1 MNSADAAVRWTGSEY
16 LVSGR
21 DGLNQQVANAR
32 WQFIMAVQRVV
43 PEFLERLRDRVYPT
57 YALMAGARPG
67 YWHIGGNFSIWQ
79 SRSDPDRQL
88 TPILMDW
95 ARQFNVEGETW
106 ILEGALQT
114 LSSWHKFPKWRER
127 LEVAGFRKVVCVSV
141 LISDRDHAFQFED
154 YGWDPTLISSAGWRA
169 NVRERFEVAI
179 EQHEQQMQTLIQERG
194 GLPAVVRST
203 PDHFEWLALYQC
215 AHASLD
221 SILDR
226 APYAGHKSTIS
237 KGMHH
242 AAELAQVRIRAKRG
256 KLKSH

>member
-1 MNSADAAVRWTGSEY
+1 MNTANAAVRLTGSEY

-79 SRSDPDRQL
+79 SRSDRDRQL

-106 ILEGALQT
+106 ILEG
-114 LSSWHKFPKWRER
+114 
-127 LEVAGFRKVVCVSV
+127 
-141 LISDRDHAFQFED
+141 
-154 YGWDPTLISSAGWRA
+154 
-169 NVRERFEVAI
+169 
-179 EQHEQQMQTLIQERG
+179 
-194 GLPAVVRST
+194 
-203 PDHFEWLALYQC
+203 
-215 AHASLD
+215 
-221 SILDR
+221 
-226 APYAGHKSTIS
+226 
-237 KGMHH
+237 
-242 AAELAQVRIRAKRG
+242 
-256 KLKSH
+256 